1 MISLSSEM
9 TDRKGRRA
17 RGWLFFDAECEFC
30 TRTARWL
37 TGPMDRRGLAVAPLQ
52 DPRVGALLDL
62 SQKEL
67 LSVIRFVF
75 EDGSQYAGA
84 DAVLAVVRE
93 LWWASPLLWVAKI
106 PGMTFAIRAG
116 YRWIAQHR
124 KCSAGYC
131 TVGPSA
137 GRKGY
142 EVGDRSL

>member
-9 TDRKGRRA
+9 TDSKGRCA

-37 TGPMDRRGLAVAPLQ
+37 IGPMNRRGLAVAPLQ
-52 DPRVGALLDL
+52 DPRVGALLGL

-93 LWWASPLLWVAKI
+93 LWWARPLLWVSRI
-106 PGMTFAIRAG
+106 PGMMPAMRAG

-124 KCSAGYC
+124 RCSAGYC

-137 GRKGY
+137 GRRGY
-142 EVGDRSL
+142 EVGDGSL